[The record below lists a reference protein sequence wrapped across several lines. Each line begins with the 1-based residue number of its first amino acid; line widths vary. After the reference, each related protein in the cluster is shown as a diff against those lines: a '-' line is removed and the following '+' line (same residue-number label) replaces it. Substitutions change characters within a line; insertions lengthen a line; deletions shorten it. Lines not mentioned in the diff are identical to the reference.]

1 LRWSAL
7 AVGVFYGFS
16 HQRTLRSQEKIK
28 KIDSEFSH
36 KQSLIDQA
44 RAEWAKK
51 SQPASKQ
58 TGSGDRMSILSSDNA
73 DFLVITDP
81 NDSKFDLEAFLNAKF
96 SESSKH

>member
-1 LRWSAL
+1 MATSQGVNVLRWSAL

-16 HQRTLRSQEKIK
+16 HQRALRSQEKIK

-51 SQPASKQ
+51 SLPASKP
-58 TGSGDRMSILSSDNA
+58 TESGGL
-73 DFLVITDP
+73 ITDP
-81 NDSKFDLEAFLNAKF
+81 DNSKFDLEAFLNAKF
-96 SESSKH
+96 AESSKH